1 MRGVEMAIGQMKVEE
16 SAKVTV
22 SSKYG
27 FGEAGS
33 PEHDIPGEATLVYFI
48 RLNSFQKVER
58 ERKREGKGR
67 RLCVVGEVFM
77 KFMGFLSNCLPLQ
90 EHFCKSPKKFD
101 EML

>member
-1 MRGVEMAIGQMKVEE
+1 MAIGQMKVEE

-33 PEHDIPGEATLVYFI
+33 PEHDIPAGATLVYFI

-58 ERKREGKGR
+58 EKERGR
-67 RLCVVGEVFM
+67 GENFV
-77 KFMGFLSNCLPLQ
+77 
-90 EHFCKSPKKFD
+90 
-101 EML
+101 